1 MRFPWFRKR
10 IEYILL
16 IEIIVCE
23 LKMDYEI
30 VFGLAEPYLKKKDF
44 GMSHTRRVFDIA
56 KQNFVVPNKLEE
68 LVFSSIIMHDIGG
81 CTIQKQY
88 QDGPGIAGSILK
100 KLGYDKSFVDEVC
113 EIVRTHHDHPNNP
126 SLAFRILYD
135 SDKLVMF
142 SREEFSHYNM
152 KQDFDWNK
160 IVDLIYEYARDLA
173 KELLQQRRAEETTQK
188 S

>member
-1 MRFPWFRKR
+1 MNW
-10 IEYILL
+10 ET
-16 IEIIVCE
+16 
-23 LKMDYEI
+23 
-30 VFGLAEPYLKKKDF
+30 VFQLAKPYLKKNDF
-44 GMSHTRRVFDIA
+44 GIPHTRRVFEISKKNFDIP
-56 KQNFVVPNKLEE
+56 QDLEE
-68 LVFSSIIMHDIGG
+68 LIYCSIIMHDIGG
-81 CTIQKQY
+81 STIQKQY

-113 EIVRTHHDHPNNP
+113 EIVRTHHDHPDNP

-160 IVDLIYEYARDLA
+160 IIDLIYHEHARDLA